1 MIKRLLLLAHLL
13 LAAFLVK
20 FLDADSDSGGSDSD
34 SGGSDSDS
42 GGSDSDSDSVGGSLD
57 GLSSSLETMEWSD
70 SDSNSDSSN
79 QSSQRKKPVPGAQDL
94 LSTLSQEDLSQIPHR
109 NDFPGPHGPQ

>member
-1 MIKRLLLLAHLL
+1 MIKRILMLSHLL

-34 SGGSDSDS
+34 SGGSDS
-42 GGSDSDSDSVGGSLD
+42 GGSDSDSGGSSD

-94 LSTLSQEDLSQIPHR
+94 LSTFSQEDLSQIPHR
-109 NDFPGPHGPQ
+109 NDFPGPQ

>member
-1 MIKRLLLLAHLL
+1 MLKKLILAAQLI

-42 GGSDSDSDSVGGSLD
+42 GSSEGSSETVG
-57 GLSSSLETMEWSD
+57 SSLESSD
-70 SDSNSDSSN
+70 FSDGSENSDSNS
-79 QSSQRKKPVPGAQDL
+79 SQKKPRSAVQPEDL
-94 LSTLSQEDLSQIPHR
+94 LNKLSQEDLSQIPRRH
-109 NDFPGPHGPQ
+109 

>member
-1 MIKRLLLLAHLL
+1 MLKKLILAAQLI

-42 GGSDSDSDSVGGSLD
+42 GSSEGSSETVG
-57 GLSSSLETMEWSD
+57 SSLESSD
-70 SDSNSDSSN
+70 FSDGSENSDSNS
-79 QSSQRKKPVPGAQDL
+79 SQKKPRGAVQPEDL
-94 LSTLSQEDLSQIPHR
+94 LNQLSQEDLSQIPRRH
-109 NDFPGPHGPQ
+109 

>member
-1 MIKRLLLLAHLL
+1 MLKKLILAAQLI

-42 GGSDSDSDSVGGSLD
+42 GSSEGSSETVG
-57 GLSSSLETMEWSD
+57 SSLESSD
-70 SDSNSDSSN
+70 FSDGSENSDSNS
-79 QSSQRKKPVPGAQDL
+79 SQKKPRSAVQPEDL
-94 LSTLSQEDLSQIPHR
+94 LNKLSQEDLSQIPLRH
-109 NDFPGPHGPQ
+109 

>member
-1 MIKRLLLLAHLL
+1 MIKRILMLAHLL

-34 SGGSDSDS
+34 SGDSDS
-42 GGSDSDSDSVGGSLD
+42 GGSDSDSASSEGSSE

-70 SDSNSDSSN
+70 SDSGDSTS
-79 QSSQRKKPVPGAQDL
+79 QSSQRKKPIPGPQDL
-94 LSTLSQEDLSQIPHR
+94 LSNLPPQDLSQIPHR
-109 NDFPGPHGPQ
+109 DDFPGRH